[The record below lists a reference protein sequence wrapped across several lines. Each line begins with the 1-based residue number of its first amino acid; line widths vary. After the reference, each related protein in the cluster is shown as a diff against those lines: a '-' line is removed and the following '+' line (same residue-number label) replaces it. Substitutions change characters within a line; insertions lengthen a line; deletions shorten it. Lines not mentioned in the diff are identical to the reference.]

1 MPASKPTG
9 KKSFDECV
17 REKIKAGH
25 PRKQAVAAAY
35 HQQREAQKPTKKKG

>member
-1 MPASKPTG
+1 MPLSKGTD
-9 KKSFDECV
+9 KKTFEANV
-17 REKIKAGH
+17 KEMIKAGH